1 MKLSN
6 ETKVGLLAIVSILI
20 LVLGFNF
27 LKGKSLFSKT
37 PVLFA
42 EFSNIGALE
51 KSNAVKINGLP
62 VGTVYSMNPKDKEV
76 NKIVVEIHLSRDVSI
91 PENSI
96 AFIDGP
102 LVGGSFINITK
113 GDANQYLASGDTIST
128 RLDEGL
134 MSDIKAQVTPT
145 ITRVN
150 ETLDSLKITI
160 GSMND
165 IFDPN
170 TRNNLRTL
178 IAQLTISS
186 AHLQQMLN
194 AQNGLLAQSLG
205 NINSVTANLARN
217 NDAVTSSIRNV
228 EVMTSK
234 LANANIDGTVAALQ
248 GTIEELRSTISNINT
263 NKGTLGML
271 MNDRALYDRLDGM
284 ASRLNTVALSAEIL
298 FDDIR
303 LHPKRYVNIS
313 VFGGKNKGEP
323 LTSPLVK
330 DTIPVRQ

>member
-1 MKLSN
+1 
-6 ETKVGLLAIVSILI
+6 
-20 LVLGFNF
+20 
-27 LKGKSLFSKT
+27 
-37 PVLFA
+37 
-42 EFSNIGALE
+42 
-51 KSNAVKINGLP
+51 
-62 VGTVYSMNPKDKEV
+62 
-76 NKIVVEIHLSRDVSI
+76 
-91 PENSI
+91 
-96 AFIDGP
+96 
-102 LVGGSFINITK
+102 
-113 GDANQYLASGDTIST
+113 
-128 RLDEGL
+128 
-134 MSDIKAQVTPT
+134 
-145 ITRVN
+145 
-150 ETLDSLKITI
+150 
-160 GSMND
+160 MND